1 MAVAAEI
8 QVRDKLFIDGEWID
22 PAGSETIDVV
32 NASTEEVMGR
42 IPQGTPEDVDKAV
55 AAARRAFVTFSRTS
69 RDERVALLTRVADA
83 YKKRLKEIGA
93 AISDEMGAPTTLAER
108 AQAGAGLGHI
118 LTTIDVLKTYKFEE
132 SLASATVVR
141 EPVGVIGMITPWNW
155 PLNQI
160 ACKVAPALAAGC
172 TMVLKPSEYTPTSAL
187 IFAEILNEAGVPKGV
202 FNLVNGLGPEVG
214 AAMAE
219 HPGIDMISFT
229 GSTRAGID
237 VAQRAAPTVKRVS
250 QELGG
255 KSPNIILDDADL
267 QKAIAGGVA
276 HCFNNSGQ
284 SCNAPT
290 RMLVPQVKMKEAA
303 ALAKAAA
310 EKAKAG
316 DPKGEGTTMGP
327 VVNQI
332 QWEKIQG
339 LIKKGIDEGATLVA
353 GGLGRPDGLNKG
365 YYVRPTVFADVTN
378 DMTIAREEIFGPVLS
393 IMGYKDETEAVTI
406 ANDTPYG
413 LAGYVWSGDTER
425 ARKVARELRAGNV
438 NINGVPNER
447 AAPFGGYKQSGNG
460 REWGKFGLEEFLEVK
475 AIAGFSPA

>member
-1 MAVAAEI
+1 MVN
-8 QVRDKLFIDGEWID
+8 RMKFYIDGAWVE
-22 PAGSETIDVV
+22 PAGRKTWAVV
-32 NASTEEVMGR
+32 NPATEETMYEIAVGSKA
-42 IPQGTPEDVDKAV
+42 DVDKAV
-55 AAARRAFVTFSRTS
+55 AAAKRAFTTFSQTS
-69 RDERVALLTRVADA
+69 REERVALLTRIADA
-83 YKKRLKEIGA
+83 YKKRAKDIAL
-93 AISDEMGAPTTLAER
+93 AISDEMGAPMGLAER

-118 LTTIDVLKTYKFEE
+118 LTTIDVLKNYQFEE
-132 SLASATVVR
+132 PVGSATVVR

-160 ACKVAPALAAGC
+160 ACKVAPAIAAGC

-187 IFAEILNEAGVPKGV
+187 VFAEIMHEAGVPKGV

-214 AAMAE
+214 VAMSE

-290 RMLVPQVKMKEAA
+290 RMIVPQAKMKEVA

-310 EKAKAG
+310 ERAKPG
-316 DPKGEGTTMGP
+316 DPKAEATTMGP
-327 VVNQI
+327 VVNKV

-339 LIKKGIDEGATLVA
+339 LIKKGIDEGATLVT
-353 GGLGRPDGLNKG
+353 GGLGRPEGLNKG
-365 YYVRPTVFADVTN
+365 YFVRPTVFADVTN
-378 DMTIAREEIFGPVLS
+378 DMTIAREEVFGPVLS
-393 IMGYKDETEAVTI
+393 IIGYKDEADAVTM

-413 LAGYVWSGDTER
+413 LAGYVWSGSVDR
-425 ARKVARELRAGNV
+425 ARKVAQQLRAGNI
-438 NINGVPNER
+438 NLNGVPNER
-447 AAPFGGYKQSGNG
+447 SAPFGGYKQSGNG
-460 REWGKFGLEEFLEVK
+460 REWGRFGMEEFLEVK
-475 AIAGFSPA
+475 AIAGPSPA